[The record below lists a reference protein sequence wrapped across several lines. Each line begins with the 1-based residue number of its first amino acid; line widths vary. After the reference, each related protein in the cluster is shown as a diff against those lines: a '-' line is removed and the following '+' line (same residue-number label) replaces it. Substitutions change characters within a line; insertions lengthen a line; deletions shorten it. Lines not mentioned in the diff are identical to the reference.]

1 MNGDIKEDS
10 FTVLRT
16 AKPRRYAMLIG
27 LVVSVAV
34 FAFAHQSQATLGEH
48 ARSVESDRAVLSAET
63 AVITPGDGYTV
74 HEMASSAVAL
84 REYVTPSGVIFA
96 VAWNGL
102 STPDLDQILGSYA
115 GEYQAALQG
124 SERQK
129 GNRHLQVK
137 SQNIKVERWGHMRAL
152 HGRAYI
158 PALIPPGV
166 SADVIKP
173 PAGADSGT
181 HITNW
186 HSSAVEDTDVSIRA
200 FVKAA
205 TSPSV
210 TQTITGP
217 ANTDVIQGGTWGPIS
232 SSITNNTSPTLQAIL
247 YAFIEN
253 PKNQAIGG
261 LTARLTI
268 GANHTENLGNIEIEV
283 SRQAAAGNYQFC
295 GYIYNS
301 NGTKVLDTKCIGFTV
316 VAATP
321 SPSPTPHPTP
331 APAPTPT
338 PTPAPTPA
346 PSPAPVGSNSNVV
359 SLTVNGAQCNSS
371 INAGYIN
378 EPCISV
384 TVCTP
389 GSSTCQTISGIL
401 LDTGS
406 YGLRIFKQALSGVSF
421 SQVASGSGSLA
432 ECVEYADGS
441 SDWGPVQTASVI
453 LGGEPAVQVPI
464 QVIDHTFGS
473 VPKSCGVPDQ
483 SPADAGFNGI
493 LGVGPFIQDCGP
505 ACASSASNGMYYS
518 CAGSKCNGTA
528 VALASQVENPVA
540 LLPTD
545 NAGLIVELPSVAAGG
560 AASASGSVVFGIGTL
575 PDNAPAGVTMYPLNQ
590 DGEFTTTFNGSTYT
604 SFIDTGSN
612 ALYFSA
618 GKLLPLCTGANSEW
632 YCPSTT
638 TSLSAAI
645 KGATGSPSNTDAF
658 EIGNFLSLV
667 NSSNMVFSDVG
678 GSTGS
683 MGSFFDWGLP
693 FYFGHNVYI
702 GFEGKTSSLGTG
714 PYFAY

>member
-1 MNGDIKEDS
+1 MNGHIKEDN
-10 FTVLRT
+10 FTGLQA
-16 AKPRRYAMLIG
+16 AKPGWRAMLIG
-27 LVVSVAV
+27 LSLSAAV
-34 FAFAHQSQATLGEH
+34 FASAHQSQAALGER
-48 ARSVESDRAVLSAET
+48 AVSIESDRAVLSAEP
-63 AVITPGDGYTV
+63 AVITPGNGYTV
-74 HEMASSAVAL
+74 HEMASSAVTL
-84 REYVTPSGVIFA
+84 REYVTPSGVVFA
-96 VAWNGL
+96 VAWNGP

-115 GEYQAALQG
+115 GEYQEALQH

-137 SQNIKVERWGHMRAL
+137 SQNIRVERWGHMRAL
-152 HGRAYI
+152 HGRAYV
-158 PALIPPGV
+158 PALIPLGV

-173 PAGADSGT
+173 PTGTGSGT
-181 HITNW
+181 HIKNW
-186 HSSAVEDTDVSIRA
+186 HSSAVEDTDAGIRA

-205 TSPSV
+205 TSISV
-210 TQTITGP
+210 TQTIAGP
-217 ANTDVIQGGTWGPIS
+217 ANPDVIQGGTWGPIS
-232 SSITNNTSPTLQAIL
+232 SSVTNNTGSTLKAIL

-253 PKNQAIGG
+253 PKSQAIGS
-261 LTARLTI
+261 LKAPLTI
-268 GANHTENLGNIEIEV
+268 GANHTENLDNIEIEL
-283 SRQAAAGNYQFC
+283 SKQTAAGNYQFC
-295 GYIYNS
+295 EYVYNS
-301 NGTKVLDTKCIGFTV
+301 NETIVLDSKCIGFTV
-316 VAATP
+316 VSAI
-321 SPSPTPHPTP
+321 PT
-331 APAPTPT
+331 PAPTPT
-338 PTPAPTPA
+338 PTPTPVPTPT
-346 PSPAPVGSNSNVV
+346 PPPAPAQSSTSGGSNRNEV
-359 SLTVNGAQCNSS
+359 SLTVNGSQCSS
-371 INAGYIN
+371 SLNAGYIN
-378 EPCISV
+378 EPCVSV

-389 GSSTCQTISGIL
+389 GTSTCQTINGIL

-406 YGLRIFKQALSGVSF
+406 YGLRIFKQALSGVSLA
-421 SQVASGSGSLA
+421 QVASGSGSLA

-441 SDWGPVQTASVI
+441 SEWGPVQTASVI

-473 VPKSCGVPDQ
+473 VPKSCGDPDQ

-505 ACASSASNGMYYS
+505 TCASSTSNGMYYS
-518 CAGSKCNGTA
+518 CAGSKCSGAA
-528 VALASQVENPVA
+528 VALSSQVENPVA
-540 LLPTD
+540 LLPAD

-560 AASASGSVVFGIGTL
+560 MASASGSVVLGIGTL
-575 PDNAPAGVTMYPLNQ
+575 PDNSPAGVTMYPLNQ
-590 DGEFTTTFNGSTYT
+590 DGEFTTTFNGATYT

-618 GKLLPLCTGANSEW
+618 GKLLPACTGSNSEW

-645 KGATGSPSNTDAF
+645 KGATGSPSKTDAF

-667 NSSNMVFSDVG
+667 YSSNMVFSDVG